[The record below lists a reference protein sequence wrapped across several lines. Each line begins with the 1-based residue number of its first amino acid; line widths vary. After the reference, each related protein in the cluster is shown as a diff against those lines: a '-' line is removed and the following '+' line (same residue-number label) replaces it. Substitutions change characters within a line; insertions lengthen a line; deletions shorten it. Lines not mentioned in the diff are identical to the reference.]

1 MPQDSKLL
9 FATIEAIIDREG
21 GFASHPKDKGGP
33 TKFGITMPTLARW
46 RKRPVTEDDIRD
58 MQRPEAR
65 EIYLSYYIIPLA
77 DTPSALFPH
86 VADIAV
92 HSGVARA
99 KILRDAAL
107 KTENPKVE
115 LVKLR
120 LQFLSGLVAKN
131 PSQAVFFKGW
141 VTRCLEFLS

>member
-21 GFASHPKDKGGP
+21 GFVNHPLDKGGP
-33 TKFGITMPTLARW
+33 TKFGITLATLSKW
-46 RKRPVTEDDIRD
+46 RKRPCTEEDIRNLGK
-58 MQRPEAR
+58 PEAR

-77 DTPSALFPH
+77 YTPSELFPH

-99 KILRDAAL
+99 KVLLSAAL
-107 KTENPKVE
+107 KAKNPKVE
-115 LVKLR
+115 LVKER
-120 LQFLSGLVAKN
+120 IKFLAGLVAKD
-131 PSQAVFFKGW
+131 PKQAVFFKGW
-141 VTRCLEFLS
+141 INRVLDFLE